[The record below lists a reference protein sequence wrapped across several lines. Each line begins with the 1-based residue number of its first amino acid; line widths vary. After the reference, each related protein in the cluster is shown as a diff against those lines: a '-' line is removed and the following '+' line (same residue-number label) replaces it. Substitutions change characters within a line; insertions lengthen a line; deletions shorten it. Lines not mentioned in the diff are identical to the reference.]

1 MFQHGPTEPSPLKSN
16 EQPATGTTGAKDRP
30 WHMRAWSGINV
41 TGWFRALV
49 RNRFAVSPTRVP
61 MAAILTGLS
70 FFNSSLS
77 ILQSL
82 LYGRR
87 IRRTELVEDPIFVV
101 GHWRSGT
108 TLVHE
113 LLVCDP
119 RHTYPDTYACFSP
132 NHFLLTQRLLVRWIG
147 FLLPPQRPMDNM
159 AIRWEYPQEDE
170 WALCNMGLP
179 SPYLTIL
186 FPNRPPQHPEYLDLR
201 GISEEDRERWK
212 RKMLWFLRCLTVREP
227 KRIVLK
233 TPVHTARIRTLREM
247 FPRARFVHVVRDPYV
262 IFPSTMHTWRRMY
275 RYHGVQVPRYEDLEQ
290 YVLDTF
296 VRMYEVFEEDV
307 RDIPPSHFC
316 EVRYEDLVR
325 DPVGQLRAIYD
336 GLELDGFDQ
345 VLPAARDYASRTADY
360 KPNRYELSPE
370 TRDRITA
377 RWSSYTEKYG
387 YAVPDAGEGN
397 G

>member
-1 MFQHGPTEPSPLKSN
+1 MKSSN
-16 EQPATGTTGAKDRP
+16 QPATGTTGAKDRP

-41 TGWFRALV
+41 SGWLGALV

-61 MAAILTGLS
+61 MATILTGLC
-70 FFNSSLS
+70 FFNSSMAL
-77 ILQSL
+77 LQSL

-87 IRRTELVEDPIFVV
+87 IRRTEIADAPIFVV

-119 RHTYPDTYACFSP
+119 RHTYPDTYSCFGP

-186 FPNRPPQHPEYLDLR
+186 FPNRPQCPEYLDLR
-201 GISEEDRERWK
+201 GISEADRERWK
-212 RKMLWFLRCLTVREP
+212 AKLLWFLRCLTVREP

-247 FPRARFVHVVRDPYV
+247 FPDARFVHVVRDPYV
-262 IFPSTMHTWRRMY
+262 IYPSTIHTWRRMY
-275 RYHGVQVPRYEDLEQ
+275 RYHGVQVPRYEGLEEH
-290 YVLDTF
+290 VLDTF

-307 RDIPPSHFC
+307 RDVPPSRFC
-316 EVRYEDLVR
+316 EVRYEDLAR
-325 DPVGQLRAIYD
+325 DPVDQLRAIYD
-336 GLELDGFDQ
+336 GLGLDGFDQ
-345 VLPAARDYASRTADY
+345 VLPAAQAYAARTADY
-360 KPNRYELSPE
+360 QPNRYELPPE

-377 RWSSYTEKYG
+377 RWGSYIEKYG
-387 YAVPDAGEGN
+387 YGPPDIDEDEESLGL
-397 G
+397 